1 VLNRIADEFGLRIV
15 LCLVGRIQQGLSAIA
30 IRAVDLGLALILT
43 LKLGLSLG
51 RLCLGECCQLFDSV
65 HRPLKSKHRVKAAI
79 R

>member
-1 VLNRIADEFGLRIV
+1 MLNHIADEFGLRIV

-30 IRAVDLGLALILT
+30 MRVVDLGLALILP

-51 RLCLGECCQLFDSV
+51 RLCPGSCYQLLDSV